1 MAAQTPLVLAVADHD
16 LNRPLIDGAVRPD
29 GLALEVVW
37 DLDDGVRHRR
47 VQREGAFDAC
57 ELSFGNYLAVPLRP
71 PAGRH
76 PAPPDHRGAISAR
89 NAHGARR
96 VISSESVARR
106 QDEPAGR
113 GRARGAGHN

>member
-29 GLALEVVW
+29 ALAPEVVW

-57 ELSFGNYLAVPLRP
+57 EFSFGNYLQFRFAHLQGVIPRPLTIEELFRP
-71 PAGRH
+71 ETLT
-76 PAPPDHRGAISAR
+76 APGA
-89 NAHGARR
+89 
-96 VISSESVARR
+96 
-106 QDEPAGR
+106 
-113 GRARGAGHN
+113 